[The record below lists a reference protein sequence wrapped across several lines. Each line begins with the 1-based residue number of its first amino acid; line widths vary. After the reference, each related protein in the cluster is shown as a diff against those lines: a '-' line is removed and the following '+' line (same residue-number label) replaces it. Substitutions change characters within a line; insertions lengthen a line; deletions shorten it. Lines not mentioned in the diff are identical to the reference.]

1 MIVLETVASART
13 AIEMSK
19 LRTCLERVLPF
30 LIVLL
35 SLLAPICGWAQS
47 SRRFSSISLA
57 LEGIRQTFFVPT
69 GFENATGDL
78 DKTPVTL
85 DLSSNDVSRV
95 LDALV
100 AQRPSY
106 VWSLRDGFYDVYPK
120 LKFDSFAQLTVA
132 NYAVKEVTLIE
143 AVHAI
148 DKLPEVQKWL
158 ERRHATRADL
168 IGGSRLMTPGVP
180 FQPQRMSFAFKN
192 LPVRSI
198 LNGLYRNFGQ
208 TQWTVWHEGQH
219 ISMFFSP

>member
-1 MIVLETVASART
+1 
-13 AIEMSK
+13 MSK

-47 SRRFSSISLA
+47 SRRYSSISLA
-57 LEGIRQTFFVPT
+57 LEGIRQTFFVST

-106 VWSLRDGFYDVYPK
+106 VWSLKDGFYDVYPK

-158 ERRHATRADL
+158 ERLHATRTDL
-168 IGGSRLMTPGVP
+168 IGGSRLETPGVP
-180 FQPQRMSFAFKN
+180 FQPQRMSFASKN

-198 LNGLYRNFGQ
+198 LNELYRNFGQ